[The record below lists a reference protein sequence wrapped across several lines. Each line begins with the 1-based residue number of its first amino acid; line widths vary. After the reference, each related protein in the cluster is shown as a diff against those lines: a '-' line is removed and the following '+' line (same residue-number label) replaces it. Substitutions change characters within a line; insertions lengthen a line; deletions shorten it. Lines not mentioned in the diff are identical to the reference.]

1 MGTLSGIH
9 IRHYQILERLRFDHA
24 FAVYDALNTQTQEHA
39 WCWFA
44 FPETAASETFAREFL
59 EQMQAL
65 SMLEHPNLVP
75 ILEFGRDEDQLF
87 WVTPVMPGG
96 WLASRLSE
104 PRSPKETAALAG
116 EIAAGLEYLHEQG
129 YVHGCLSPDTILFDA
144 NQQACLGLYGLYEIA
159 NAEIDRR
166 VPEGMVGFGLGQPGY
181 LAPEQISWKKASIQS
196 DLYALGA
203 ITFTLLGG
211 AEPFNAATPTETAF
225 KQLTAPPAWPKKL
238 PRGISQTMIRFV
250 HKCLARS
257 PGERFQKA
265 GEAWRVLD
273 RIAQGKG
280 ARIRVRKAQM
290 AGAPKPAYLPALRL
304 GLLLAILL
312 VSGGA
317 IAWRYG
323 YLPGKLVSFA
333 SRQEN
338 QPAALTPTVEAMP
351 APVLTEIT
359 PTPPAATAISEQTP
373 ALFEASP
380 TPPAEAAA
388 AASTAQPAAT
398 PAEPADT
405 GPVLF
410 GTRTP
415 GDALPIGLENIDQ
428 VKEAARLGYG
438 KFIQVAWAPD
448 ETTLALASTAGVIV
462 FNYSGIVAFIDPGD
476 EADSVAFSLEG
487 DTLAIG
493 LRHGDIQLWDWQA
506 HQKKETI
513 QGHKDRV
520 SRLLY
525 SPNRRFLVS
534 ASYDK
539 YIKVWDANSSRLVR
553 DIPAHKLPVYDI
565 SITGDSRTLVSGG
578 GDQMLKVWDMATGN
592 KLDEFSYPGRVQSV
606 AITENGAYAA
616 AGGEAGLIYQWSL
629 KNRQFRSNPIPMRSR
644 IWSLYYTDENQ
655 LVAGLD
661 DGKARSVSATTK
673 TSMFEYYYKIPPISN
688 EMWEMYGSGFEFSS
702 FTALSEAGLMASVNW
717 DGSLVLNTTNP
728 VTIPTMFEDF
738 TRLAFSPDSRYLAAG
753 GKGSRI
759 FLLRMVD
766 NQLIGQLE
774 NALILNGSPFS
785 QNSEMIALA
794 IPMSVGIRQRGDNEI
809 RTDVARL
816 YTSSNMT
823 MMKTLSEIPKN
834 GAMQF
839 ANGDTLLV
847 AANASSARLWDLQTG
862 SEAFVSSANE
872 QGCAVSRSTNDREQI
887 LSVYTSIGLMREW
900 DDQAKRIC
908 GLSSGFGQRPEL
920 FSADRKW
927 LASINPY
934 GALEMLD
941 VRTGTVTWQ
950 KKPDHKVAN
959 LAFSP
964 DNSLLVTGSG
974 DGTLS
979 FWNVLDGTTLR
990 VINAHFGAVQVVA
1003 FSPDGR
1009 RVASGS
1015 NDGTVRIWEILQGVN
1030 Q

>member
-1 MGTLSGIH
+1 LGTLSGIH
-9 IRHYQILERLRFDHA
+9 IRQYQILERLRFDHA
-24 FAVYDALNTQTQEHA
+24 FAIYDAFHTQSQEHA
-39 WCWFA
+39 WCWFVLPDA
-44 FPETAASETFAREFL
+44 AASETFAREFL

-65 SMLEHPNLVP
+65 NMLEHPNLVP
-75 ILEFGRDEDQLF
+75 ILEFGREGDLLF
-87 WVTPVMPGG
+87 WITPVMAGE
-96 WLASRLSE
+96 WLATRLSA
-104 PRSPKETAALAG
+104 PRTPKETAALAG

-129 YVHGCLSPDTILFDA
+129 YVHGCLSADTVFLDA
-144 NQQACLGLYGLYEIA
+144 SQQACLGFYGLYEIA
-159 NAEIDRR
+159 NAEIERR

-181 LAPEQISWKKASIQS
+181 LSPEQINWKKATIQS

-203 ITFTLLGG
+203 ITFTLLSGS
-211 AEPFNAATPTETAF
+211 EPFNAATPTETAF
-225 KQLTAPPAWPKKL
+225 KQMTSPLTWPKKL
-238 PRGISQTMIRFV
+238 PRGISQAMIRFV
-250 HKCLARS
+250 HKCLARN

-265 GEAWRVLD
+265 GEARRALE

-280 ARIRVRKAQM
+280 ARIKVSRGQM
-290 AGAPKPAYLPALRL
+290 AGAPKPGYLPALRL

-312 VSGGA
+312 VAGGA

-323 YLPGKLVSFA
+323 VLPGKLIALA
-333 SRQEN
+333 SRQGN
-338 QPAALTPTVEAMP
+338 QPAELTAVVNATPS
-351 APVLTEIT
+351 PVLTEIT
-359 PTPPAATAISEQTP
+359 PTPAAARSEHTP
-373 ALFEASP
+373 TLVEASP

-398 PAEPADT
+398 PSTPGDT

-415 GDALPIGLENIDQ
+415 GEALPIGLENVEQIE
-428 VKEAARLGYG
+428 EAARLGYG
-438 KFIQVAWAPD
+438 KFIQVAWAPS
-448 ETTLALASTAGVIV
+448 ETTLALASTAGVFVINFTGTV
-462 FNYSGIVAFIDPGD
+462 IFIDPGD

-506 HQKKETI
+506 RQKMNTI

-539 YIKVWDANSSRLVR
+539 YIKVWDVNSGRLVR

-565 SITGDSRTLVSGG
+565 SITSDSRTLVSGG

-592 KLDEFSYPGRVQSV
+592 KLDEFSYPGRVQAVS
-606 AITENGAYAA
+606 ITESGTYAA
-616 AGGEAGLIYQWSL
+616 AGGEAGLLYQWSL

-644 IWSLYYTDENQ
+644 IWNLYYVNEDE

-661 DGKARSVSATTK
+661 DGKSRTVSANAR
-673 TSMFEYYYKIPPISN
+673 TSMAEYYYKIPPISN
-688 EMWEMYGSGFEFSS
+688 EMWETYGSGFEFSS
-702 FTALSEAGLMASVNW
+702 FTALSGSKQTASVNW
-717 DGSLVLNTTNP
+717 DGSLVLNTATS

-738 TRLAFSPDSRYLAAG
+738 TRLAFSPDSRYLLAG
-753 GKGSRI
+753 GKGNQV
-759 FLLRMVD
+759 FLLRTVE
-766 NQLIGQLE
+766 NQLIGQIGGSF
-774 NALILNGSPFS
+774 ILNGEPFS
-785 QNSEMIALA
+785 QNSEMVALA
-794 IPMSVGIRQRGDNEI
+794 VPMSVGIRQQGDNEI
-809 RTDVARL
+809 RTNVARIF
-816 YTSSNMT
+816 TSSNMA
-823 MMKTLSEIPKN
+823 MMKTLSEIPKD

-839 ANGDTLLV
+839 THGDTLLV
-847 AANASSARLWDLQTG
+847 AANASTARLWDLQTG
-862 SEAFVSSANE
+862 SEAYVRSANE
-872 QGCAVSRSTNDREQI
+872 QGCAVARSTNDREMI
-887 LSVYTSIGLMREW
+887 LSIYTKIGLIREW

-941 VRTGTVTWQ
+941 IHTGKVTWQ
-950 KKPDHKVAN
+950 RKPEHKVAN

-964 DNSLLVTGSG
+964 DSSLLVTGSS

-979 FWNVLDGTTLR
+979 FWNVTDGTTVR
-990 VINAHFGAVQVVA
+990 IINAHFGAVQVVA

-1009 RVASGS
+1009 RVATGS
-1015 NDGTVRIWEILQGVN
+1015 DDGTVRIWEVSQGVGR
-1030 Q
+1030 